1 MGKHKLIHKFSL
13 MNLTWAN
20 VTDRDSAFTG
30 SCSTRAMA
38 SWGQHYPLRTAEK
51 LSVFRKLTGWYGIQ
65 PYSTHLRQVISDD
78 LMIWFHDLNWVY
90 LIFSGWDDETSI
102 HSSWGL
108 VKSTFRHR
116 EPLNTGWKS
125 WDTNNSRCKLHSQK
139 MVKPLGFWPQILKR
153 NHSPIRLCLLSMNI
167 MNYENPI
174 FRFDVFRSLWTADF
188 HAYAFDMFRK

>member
-1 MGKHKLIHKFSL
+1 MGKCKLIHKFSL

-20 VTDRDSAFTG
+20 VTVRSLV
-30 SCSTRAMA
+30 RAPLELWPA
-38 SWGQHYPLRTAEK
+38 GDNITHWGQLRSCQYSEN
-51 LSVFRKLTGWYGIQ
+51 SRDDMGFNHIQ
-65 PYSTHLRQVISDD
+65 PIYGKSFG
-78 LMIWFHDLNWVY
+78 MIWLFWFDDLNWVY
-90 LIFSGWDDETSI
+90 LIFSGWDETSI

-125 WDTNNSRCKLHSQK
+125 WDT
-139 MVKPLGFWPQILKR
+139 
-153 NHSPIRLCLLSMNI
+153 SPIRLCLLSMNI

-188 HAYAFDMFRK
+188 HAYVFDMFRTVNKPMKDT